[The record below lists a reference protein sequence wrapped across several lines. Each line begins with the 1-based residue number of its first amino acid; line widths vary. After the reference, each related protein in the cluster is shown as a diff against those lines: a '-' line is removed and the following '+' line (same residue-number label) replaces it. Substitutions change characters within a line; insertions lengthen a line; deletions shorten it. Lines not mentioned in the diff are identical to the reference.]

1 MKVKELIE
9 KLQGLEQDVEVRINL
24 LRGMRPLG
32 TRPIEEITP
41 VIDQDKNR
49 LGFYV
54 IVTNIEIEYPTAEE
68 K

>member
-9 KLQGLEQDVEVRINL
+9 ELQKLEQDAEVRINL

-32 TRPIEEITP
+32 TRPIQEISSCIDLDKNCILY
-41 VIDQDKNR
+41 VIDVD
-49 LGFYV
+49 
-54 IVTNIEIEYPTAEE
+54 IEIEYPTVKE